1 MKYTKD
7 DSRIVIGMHRLVNEM
22 DSATRTICK
31 KYGITLGQI
40 AVLEAL
46 NSKGELTVGQI
57 KELVLSSDGTIP
69 VVIGNLENRGYV
81 MKHQDDAD
89 KRKFFVNLTA
99 EGERMIQTLY
109 PENEKA
115 LAEIT
120 GRLSKEDKAMLVDLI
135 RKMR

>member
-22 DSATRTICK
+22 DSATRIICK
-31 KYGITLGQI
+31 KYGITLGQF

-115 LAEIT
+115 LVEIT

>member
-1 MKYTKD
+1 M
-7 DSRIVIGMHRLVNEM
+7 
-22 DSATRTICK
+22 
-31 KYGITLGQI
+31 
-40 AVLEAL
+40 
-46 NSKGELTVGQI
+46 GQI